1 MEYEDED
8 EYESMYPG
16 YVDET
21 KRAWFAA
28 TAPSNGPDEAL
39 NKKLRD
45 YLAKPVDPE
54 DDKPF

>member
-1 MEYEDED
+1 MEDDD

-28 TAPSNGPDEAL
+28 TALRNGPDEAL
-39 NKKLRD
+39 NKKLRED
-45 YLAKPVDPE
+45 LAKPVNPE
-54 DDKPF
+54 DDIPW